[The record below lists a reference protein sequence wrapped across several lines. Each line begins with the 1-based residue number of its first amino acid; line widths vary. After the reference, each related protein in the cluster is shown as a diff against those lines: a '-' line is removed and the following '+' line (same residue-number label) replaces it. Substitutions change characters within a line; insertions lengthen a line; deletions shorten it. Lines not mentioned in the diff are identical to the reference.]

1 VRELVA
7 RLERSK
13 LLDNTLLVISAD
25 HGDAFFEH
33 GSVSHGGT
41 IHNEEIHV
49 PLVIHFPDAFA
60 KARGFAATGSDP
72 CPASTV
78 DLLPTALDFV
88 GAPLPEGIDGA
99 SLVPS
104 ARAGSCGRQVFS
116 ERTLEEGKIA
126 GAAIV
131 SSGQKL
137 IVDYTDGHRTLQL
150 YDLKGD
156 PGETR
161 DLAAQDGVEAQR
173 LDGELSR
180 ALNAD
185 GSSMATWESGNGQ
198 QLPDDQVDAL
208 RELGYVE

>member
-1 VRELVA
+1 
-7 RLERSK
+7 
-13 LLDNTLLVISAD
+13 VITAD

-41 IHNEEIHV
+41 IHNEEVHV
-49 PLVIHFPDAFA
+49 PLVIHFPEAFA
-60 KARGFAATGSDP
+60 KQRGFATTGTDG

-88 GAPLPEGIDGA
+88 GAPAAEGIDGA

-104 ARAGSCGRQVFS
+104 ARAGSCAREVFS

-126 GAAIV
+126 GAALV
-131 SSGQKL
+131 SEGHKL
-137 IVDYTDGHRTLQL
+137 IVDYGDGGQRKLQL
-150 YDLKGD
+150 YDLASD

-161 DLAAQDGVEAQR
+161 DLAQERADQARR
-173 LDGELSR
+173 LDEALTNR
-180 ALNAD
+180 LNAD
-185 GSSMATWESGNGQ
+185 GSSMARWESVDGS
-198 QLPDDQVDAL
+198 LPDEQLDAL